1 MRSALA
7 VLLAASLIGC
17 STARQPTFDGPVYPA
32 GLTKLGTYNVQ
43 VEVGDHDLE
52 LTSGTAR
59 VVGPG
64 TLWLNRWYATEI
76 DALAPGE
83 QMVIALGRFRDENG
97 LPPRGGGFF
106 ATRDRTEIVV
116 VEIVT
121 DDGAHVLRLLGER
134 Q

>member
-7 VLLAASLIGC
+7 VLLLAGLIGC
-17 STARQPTFDGPVYPA
+17 SSARRPTFDGPVYPE
-32 GLTKLGTYNVQ
+32 GLTKLGTHDVQ
-43 VEVGDHDLE
+43 VAVGDHDLT

-59 VVGPG
+59 PVGPG
-64 TLWLNRWYATEI
+64 TLWLNRWYAAGFE
-76 DALAPGE
+76 ALGPGE
-83 QMVIALGRFRDENG
+83 RVVIALDRFRDENG

-116 VEIVT
+116 VELVT
-121 DDGAHVLRLLGER
+121 AEGAHGLRLLGDR